1 MVNNFLLLVLVL
13 NAIWFAMGFYAFYL
27 RRNVF
32 AKVVVPK
39 SEDRDNT
46 AYDAVVESGRFMGG
60 FNAALCLLNVMLIFN
75 FGGFDKGSQWA
86 TLLIFN
92 ALAHGSQFVGNIPM
106 AMKNRLGEGLWNVFK
121 GVMLRIFV
129 IDFTLMVF
137 NSVLAFGFLL

>member
-1 MVNNFLLLVLVL
+1 MLNNLLLLVLIL

-27 RRNVF
+27 RRRVF
-32 AKVVVPK
+32 AKVVVPNK
-39 SEDRDNT
+39 EDRNNS
-46 AYDAVVESGRFMGG
+46 AYEAVIESGRFMGG
-60 FNAALCLLNVMLIFN
+60 FNFALSALNIMLLVN
-75 FGGFDKGSQWA
+75 FGGFDKDSQWA

-106 AMKNRLGEGLWNVFK
+106 ALKNRRGEGLWNVFK

-137 NSVLAFGFLL
+137 NGVLAVVLLF